1 MSERRPPVPAA
12 PGHELRD
19 VRFRGVLLAAV
30 GVLALVL
37 LSFVLVRGLVDHYV
51 AHLAATSPPAN
62 PLAERYAPREA
73 PAPRLQTDPR
83 RDLLEMRAEEDAR
96 LGGYGWIDRDA
107 GRVHIPIDRAIALT
121 AVDGARTP

>member
-1 MSERRPPVPAA
+1 MTRPDAS

-19 VRFRGVLLAAV
+19 VRFRGVLIAAA
-30 GVLALVL
+30 GVLALTIIA
-37 LSFVLVRGLVDHYV
+37 FALVRGLIGYY
-51 AHLAATSPPAN
+51 ARREAATSPPAN
-62 PLAERYAPREA
+62 PLAARYAPREA

-83 RDLLEMRAEEDAR
+83 GDLREMRAAEDAQ
-96 LGGYGWIDRDA
+96 LHGYGWVDRDA

>member
-1 MSERRPPVPAA
+1 VSQRPPSQPGA

-19 VRFRGVLLAAV
+19 VRFRGVLLAAG

-37 LSFVLVRGLVDHYV
+37 ISFVLVRGLLDHYV
-51 AHLAATSPPAN
+51 VHLAATSPPAN

-73 PAPRLQTDPR
+73 PAPRLQTNPR
-83 RDLLEMRAEEDAR
+83 RDLLEMRAEEDAQLR
-96 LGGYGWIDRDA
+96 SYGWVDRDA
-107 GRVHIPIDRAIALT
+107 GRIHIPIDRAIALT